1 MDLTQKTAPTKTS
14 IDAALV
20 KAGKRIRHDSENDL
34 ISFWV
39 KAADEYVEKRTNL
52 ALMEQTFVL
61 RLRRI
66 LPAVQLPRPPLKS
79 ITSVK
84 YAVTGGTE
92 QILSDPDDRVRIDRM
107 LPTIDT
113 GLVEQ
118 AGTMEIEYIAGAD
131 DPEKV
136 PAALRQA
143 SYLLAAHYVSAREA
157 GYFEPRIMQVAKT
170 IEFGVDA
177 LVKEFRVPNATDLNG
192 GW

>member
-1 MDLTQKTAPTKTS
+1 MDLTLKTPTEKTS
-14 IDAALV
+14 IDISLV
-20 KAGKRIRHDSENDL
+20 KKGKRIRHSSEDDL
-34 ISFWV
+34 IEFWI

-66 LPAVQLPRPPLKS
+66 LPAVQLPRPPLKT
-79 ITSVK
+79 IMSVK

-92 QILSDPDDRVRIDRM
+92 QVLSDPNDRVRIDRM
-107 LPTIDT
+107 LPTVDT

-118 AGTMEIEYIAGAD
+118 SGTMEIEYVVGAD
-131 DPEKV
+131 DPDKV

-143 SYLLAAHYVSAREA
+143 TYLLAAHYVTSREA
-157 GYFEPRIMQVAKT
+157 VYFEPRIMQVEKT
-170 IEFGVDA
+170 ISFGVDQIC
-177 LVKEFRVPNATDLNG
+177 KEHRIPNATDLNG

>member
-1 MDLTQKTAPTKTS
+1 MDLTLKTPAVKTS
-14 IDAALV
+14 IDVELV
-20 KAGKRIRHDSENDL
+20 KAGKRIRHGSEDSL
-34 ISFWV
+34 ISFWI

-66 LPAVQLPRPPLKS
+66 LPSVQLPRPPLKT

-92 QILSDPDDRVRIDRM
+92 QVLSDPNDRVRIDRM

-118 AGTMEIEYIAGAD
+118 AGTMEIEYVVGAD
-131 DPEKV
+131 DPDKV

-143 SYLLAAHYVSAREA
+143 TYLLAAHYVTSREA
-157 GYFEPRIMQVAKT
+157 VYFEPRIMQVEKT
-170 IEFGVDA
+170 ISFGVDQIC
-177 LVKEFRVPNATDLNG
+177 KEHRIPNATDLNG

>member
-1 MDLTQKTAPTKTS
+1 MDLTRTVAPTMTS
-14 IDAALV
+14 INVALV
-20 KAGKRIRHDSENDL
+20 KAGKRIRHGSENDL
-34 ISFWV
+34 IEFWIR
-39 KAADEYVEKRTNL
+39 AADEYVEKRTNL

-61 RLRRI
+61 RLRRV

-92 QILSDPDDRVRIDRM
+92 QVLSDPDDRVRIDRM

-118 AGTMEIEYIAGAD
+118 AGTMEIEYVVGAD
-131 DPEKV
+131 EPDKV

-143 SYLLAAHYVSAREA
+143 TYLLAAHYVTSREA
-157 GYFEPRIMQVAKT
+157 VYFEPRIMQVEKT
-170 IEFGVDA
+170 ISFGVDQIC
-177 LVKEFRVPNATDLNG
+177 KEHRIPNATDLNG

>member
-1 MDLTQKTAPTKTS
+1 MDLTRTVAPTLTS
-14 IDAALV
+14 IDAELV
-20 KAGKRIRHDSENDL
+20 KAGKRIRHGSEDSL
-34 ISFWV
+34 INFWIA
-39 KAADEYVEKRTNL
+39 AADEYVEKRTNL

-66 LPAVQLPRPPLKS
+66 LPSVQIPRPPLKT

-92 QILSDPDDRVRIDRM
+92 QVLSDPDDRVRIDRM

-118 AGTMEIEYIAGAD
+118 AGTMEIEYVVGAD

-143 SYLLAAHYVSAREA
+143 SYLLAAHYLTAREA
-157 GYFEPRIMQVAKT
+157 SYREPRIMQVEKT
-170 IEFGVDA
+170 ISFGVDA